1 MKSIFTDGGDDND
14 DGDVSFHYMFSF
26 CNRNF
31 VKIKY
36 EIVYLVKNTHK
47 FREIN
52 IYLIDGGLGGGGE

>member
-1 MKSIFTDGGDDND
+1 MKKSVKSIFTDGGDGND

-36 EIVYLVKNTHK
+36 KIVW
-47 FREIN
+47 
-52 IYLIDGGLGGGGE
+52 

>member
-14 DGDVSFHYMFSF
+14 DGDVSFHYMFSS

-36 EIVYLVKNTHK
+36 MDIKVVKK

-52 IYLIDGGLGGGGE
+52 IHLIDGGLGGGGE